1 MKRFRFAILALCVL
15 ALASVTSAAT
25 PVPAPSADRFC
36 NKLCA
41 IGFHCVPT
49 PSGGK
54 CVPGNGV
61 TATAPTVSA
70 QVSEAD
76 DSIVTTDSNATTDS
90 VEATDAAVTPGVAA
104 DDCLAAANDGD
115 STTSKAS
122 SHCPPCTIL
131 CPVGTHPVQNGKC
144 ECKCVGNAG

>member
-1 MKRFRFAILALCVL
+1 MKRFRVPFLALCAL
-15 ALASVTSAAT
+15 ALASVTLAAT
-25 PVPAPSADRFC
+25 PLSTPSADRFC

-49 PSGGK
+49 PNGGN

-61 TATAPTVSA
+61 ATAAPTVSA
-70 QVSEAD
+70 QVSETD
-76 DSIVTTDSNATTDS
+76 DSIVTTDSNDKTDS
-90 VEATDAAVTPGVAA
+90 AEATDSAATPDVAGE
-104 DDCLAAANDGD
+104 DCLAAANDGD

>member
-1 MKRFRFAILALCVL
+1 MRRFRFPLLALCAL

-25 PVPAPSADRFC
+25 PSATPSADRFC

-49 PSGGK
+49 PSGGN

-61 TATAPTVSA
+61 AEAVPALPA
-70 QVSEAD
+70 QIEAD
-76 DSIVTTDSNATTDS
+76 DSAVTTDST
-90 VEATDAAVTPGVAA
+90 EATDQAEATDSASTTDVAG
-104 DDCLAAANDGD
+104 DDCLVAANDGD
-115 STTSKAS
+115 SVTSNAS
-122 SHCPPCTIL
+122 GHCPPCTIL

-144 ECKCVGNAG
+144 ECKCVGNPG